1 MAALLIAWGVF
12 SIAVI
17 AHAILGTRPPL
28 PSRGEE
34 EIPPGN
40 QTAAEE
46 RARMMEAIAL
56 SVF

>member
-12 SIAVI
+12 IFAIIAR
-17 AHAILGTRPPL
+17 AILNTRPPL
-28 PSRGEE
+28 LSRGEQAPAE
-34 EIPPGN
+34 D
-40 QTAAEE
+40 QAAAEE

>member
-12 SIAVI
+12 SVAVI
-17 AHAILGTRPPL
+17 AHAMLGARPPL

-34 EIPPGN
+34 EAPPGD
-40 QTAAEE
+40 QAAAEE

>member
-12 SIAVI
+12 ILAIIAR
-17 AHAILGTRPPL
+17 AILDTRPPL
-28 PSRGEE
+28 ATHGEQAPAE
-34 EIPPGN
+34 D
-40 QTAAEE
+40 QAAAEE